1 MENLY
6 GMTLTR
12 LREICRDEALPAF
25 AAGQIARWL
34 YVRRVQQVD
43 AMTDLSRAAREK
55 LARRFEARLT
65 PPLRTSVSAD
75 GTKKYLFGSP
85 DEGFIEAAYIPDG
98 ERATLCVSSQV
109 GCRMGCRFCA
119 TGRQGLRRSLSTG
132 EILNQILAIP
142 ESARLTNIV
151 FMGMGEPLH
160 NLGALMSAITYFHNP
175 KLFNISYR
183 KMTVST
189 CGLVPG
195 IRSLGELDLGI
206 RLAVSLV
213 SADDETRSRIMR
225 VNRTY
230 PLSELKK
237 ALIAFQHTC
246 DKRITLEYCMLGG
259 VNTTPEA
266 AKDLAS
272 FTAGLFSVVN
282 LIPWNP
288 IEGMEWR
295 TPDAQEIRAFTSQ
308 LDRLRVNYT
317 LRMTKGRG
325 ISGACGQLA
334 TSSRREPSVSS
345 SRRRP

>member
-1 MENLY
+1 MDLLSLHKPY
-6 GMTLTR
+6 QARQVMAWLVKGVTDWDRMSDLPLKDRTR
-12 LREICRDEALPAF
+12 FKEEHICTISSHIVDRQDDRSAVKLLVQLEDKAL
-25 AAGQIARWL
+25 IEC
-34 YVRRVQQVD
+34 V
-43 AMTDLSRAAREK
+43 MLS
-55 LARRFEARLT
+55 
-65 PPLRTSVSAD
+65 D
-75 GTKKYLFGSP
+75 GTGRKTAC
-85 DEGFIEAAYIPDG
+85 I
-98 ERATLCVSSQV
+98 SSQV
-109 GCRMGCRFCA
+109 GCAMGCAFCK
-119 TGRQGLRRSLSTG
+119 TGTMGLVRNLKDY
-132 EILNQILAIP
+132 EIVEQMVHLRTLDPTIGH
-142 ESARLTNIV
+142 IV

-225 VNRTY
+225 VNRTW

-237 ALIAFQHTC
+237 ALLSFQHNC

-259 VNTTPEA
+259 VNTSA
-266 AKDLAS
+266 SSAKDLAS
-272 FTAGLFSVVN
+272 FAAGLQVVVN

-288 IEGMEWR
+288 IEGLDYHSPTSE
-295 TPDAQEIRAFTSQ
+295 EIRKFTND
-308 LDRLRVNYT
+308 LDRLHVSYT
-317 LRMTKGRG
+317 LRMPKGRG

-334 TSSRREPSVSS
+334 TSSRRPKG
-345 SRRRP
+345 

>member
-1 MENLY
+1 MASLY
-6 GMTLTR
+6 ARSEEEIMDLLSLHKSYQARQVMAWLVKGVTDWDRMSDLPLKDRTR
-12 LREICRDEALPAF
+12 FKEEHICTISSHIVDRQDDRSAVKLLVQLEDKAL
-25 AAGQIARWL
+25 IEC
-34 YVRRVQQVD
+34 V
-43 AMTDLSRAAREK
+43 MLS
-55 LARRFEARLT
+55 
-65 PPLRTSVSAD
+65 D
-75 GTKKYLFGSP
+75 GTGRKTAC
-85 DEGFIEAAYIPDG
+85 I
-98 ERATLCVSSQV
+98 SSQV
-109 GCRMGCRFCA
+109 GCAMGCAFCK
-119 TGRQGLRRSLSTG
+119 TGTMGLVRNLKDY
-132 EILNQILAIP
+132 EIVEQMVHLRTLDPTIGH
-142 ESARLTNIV
+142 IV

-272 FTAGLFSVVN
+272 FTAGLFAVVN

-295 TPDAQEIRAFTSQ
+295 TPDAQEIRSFTSQ

>member
-1 MENLY
+1 MASLY
-6 GMTLTR
+6 AKSEGEIMDLLSLHKPYQARQVMSWLVKGVTDWDRMSDLPLKDRTR
-12 LREICRDEALPAF
+12 FKAEHICTISSHIVDRQDDRSAVKLLVQLEDKAL
-25 AAGQIARWL
+25 IEC
-34 YVRRVQQVD
+34 V
-43 AMTDLSRAAREK
+43 MLS
-55 LARRFEARLT
+55 
-65 PPLRTSVSAD
+65 D
-75 GTKKYLFGSP
+75 GTGRKTAC
-85 DEGFIEAAYIPDG
+85 I
-98 ERATLCVSSQV
+98 SSQV
-109 GCRMGCRFCA
+109 GCAMGCAFCK
-119 TGRQGLRRSLSTG
+119 TGTMGLVRNLKDY
-132 EILNQILAIP
+132 EIVEQMVHLRTLDPTIGH
-142 ESARLTNIV
+142 IV

-272 FTAGLFSVVN
+272 FTAGLFAVVN

-295 TPDAQEIRAFTSQ
+295 TPGAQEIRAFTSQ

>member
-1 MENLY
+1 MASLY
-6 GMTLTR
+6 ARSEEEIMDLLSLHKSYQARQVMSWLVKGVTDWDRMSDLPLKDRTR
-12 LREICRDEALPAF
+12 FKEEHMCTISSHIVDRQDDRSAVKLLVQLEDKAL
-25 AAGQIARWL
+25 IEC
-34 YVRRVQQVD
+34 V
-43 AMTDLSRAAREK
+43 MLS
-55 LARRFEARLT
+55 
-65 PPLRTSVSAD
+65 D
-75 GTKKYLFGSP
+75 GTGRKTAC
-85 DEGFIEAAYIPDG
+85 I
-98 ERATLCVSSQV
+98 SSQV
-109 GCRMGCRFCA
+109 GCAMGCAFCK
-119 TGRQGLRRSLSTG
+119 TGTMGLVRNLKDY
-132 EILNQILAIP
+132 EIVEQMVHLRTLDPTIGH
-142 ESARLTNIV
+142 IV

-272 FTAGLFSVVN
+272 FTAGLFAVVN

-317 LRMTKGRG
+317 LRMPKGRG

>member
-1 MENLY
+1 MASLY
-6 GMTLTR
+6 ARSEEDLMGILSLEKAYQARQVMAWLVKGVTDWDRMSDLPLKDRTR
-12 LREICRDEALPAF
+12 FKEEHLCTISSHVVDRKDDRSAVKLLVQLEDKAL
-25 AAGQIARWL
+25 IEC
-34 YVRRVQQVD
+34 V
-43 AMTDLSRAAREK
+43 MLS
-55 LARRFEARLT
+55 
-65 PPLRTSVSAD
+65 D
-75 GTKKYLFGSP
+75 GTGRKTAC
-85 DEGFIEAAYIPDG
+85 I
-98 ERATLCVSSQV
+98 SSQV
-109 GCRMGCRFCA
+109 GCAMGCAFCK
-119 TGRQGLRRSLSTG
+119 TGTMGLVRNLKDY
-132 EILNQILAIP
+132 EIVEQMVHLRTLDPTIGH
-142 ESARLTNIV
+142 IV
-151 FMGMGEPLH
+151 FMGMGEPLN

-237 ALIAFQHTC
+237 ALVAFQHTC

-272 FTAGLFSVVN
+272 FTAGLFAVVN

-295 TPDAQEIRAFTSQ
+295 TPDAQEIRSFTSH

-317 LRMTKGRG
+317 LRMPKGRG

-334 TSSRREPSVSS
+334 TASRREQSLNSSRRWS
-345 SRRRP
+345 

>member
-1 MENLY
+1 MDLLSLHKPY
-6 GMTLTR
+6 QARQVMAWLVKGVTDWDRMSDLPLKDRTR
-12 LREICRDEALPAF
+12 FKEEHICTISSHIVDRQDDRSAVKLLVQLEDKAL
-25 AAGQIARWL
+25 IEC
-34 YVRRVQQVD
+34 V
-43 AMTDLSRAAREK
+43 MLS
-55 LARRFEARLT
+55 
-65 PPLRTSVSAD
+65 D
-75 GTKKYLFGSP
+75 GTGRKTAC
-85 DEGFIEAAYIPDG
+85 I
-98 ERATLCVSSQV
+98 SSQV
-109 GCRMGCRFCA
+109 GCAMGCAFCK
-119 TGRQGLRRSLSTG
+119 TGTMGLVRNLKDY
-132 EILNQILAIP
+132 EIVEQMVHLRTLDPTIGH
-142 ESARLTNIV
+142 IV

-266 AKDLAS
+266 AKE
-272 FTAGLFSVVN
+272 
-282 LIPWNP
+282 WNP

>member
-1 MENLY
+1 MANPSASF
-6 GMTLTR
+6 
-12 LREICRDEALPAF
+12 REREVYASAVFAVNQQVFDEAWVIAPLALVRELYDYTTEATALEVRLHDRVDEQAF
-25 AAGQIARWL
+25 IARL
-34 YVRRVQQVD
+34 Q
-43 AMTDLSRAAREK
+43 
-55 LARRFEARLT
+55 ARLGDGYRISDR
-65 PPLRTSVSAD
+65 LQQQASAY
-75 GTKKYLFGSP
+75 TMLQIEKWITFLILLF
-85 DEGFIEAAYIPDG
+85 ILLI
-98 ERATLCVSSQV
+98 ATFNVI
-109 GCRMGCRFCA
+109 G
-119 TGRQGLRRSLSTG
+119 SLSMLIIDKQADIRT
-132 EILNQILAIP
+132 
-142 ESARLTNIV
+142 
-151 FMGMGEPLH
+151 LH

-295 TPDAQEIRAFTSQ
+295 TPDAQEIRSFTSQ

-317 LRMTKGRG
+317 LRMPKGRG

>member
-1 MENLY
+1 MAWLVK
-6 GMTLTR
+6 GVTDWDRMSDLPLKDRTR
-12 LREICRDEALPAF
+12 FKEEHICTISSHIVDRQDDRSAVKLLVQLEDKAL
-25 AAGQIARWL
+25 IEC
-34 YVRRVQQVD
+34 V
-43 AMTDLSRAAREK
+43 MLS
-55 LARRFEARLT
+55 
-65 PPLRTSVSAD
+65 D
-75 GTKKYLFGSP
+75 GTGRKTAC
-85 DEGFIEAAYIPDG
+85 I
-98 ERATLCVSSQV
+98 SSQV
-109 GCRMGCRFCA
+109 GCAMGCAFCK
-119 TGRQGLRRSLSTG
+119 TGTMGLVRNLKDY
-132 EILNQILAIP
+132 EIVEQMVHLRTLDPTIGH
-142 ESARLTNIV
+142 IV

-259 VNTTPEA
+259 VNPTPEA

-272 FTAGLFSVVN
+272 FTAGLFAVVN

-317 LRMTKGRG
+317 LRMPKGRG

>member
-1 MENLY
+1 MASLY
-6 GMTLTR
+6 ARSEEEIMDLLSLHKSYQARQVMAWLVKGVTDWDRMSDLPLKDRTR
-12 LREICRDEALPAF
+12 FKEEHICTISSHIVDRQDDRSAVKLLVQLEDKAL
-25 AAGQIARWL
+25 IEC
-34 YVRRVQQVD
+34 V
-43 AMTDLSRAAREK
+43 MLS
-55 LARRFEARLT
+55 
-65 PPLRTSVSAD
+65 D
-75 GTKKYLFGSP
+75 GTGRKTAC
-85 DEGFIEAAYIPDG
+85 I
-98 ERATLCVSSQV
+98 SSQV
-109 GCRMGCRFCA
+109 GCAMGCAFCK
-119 TGRQGLRRSLSTG
+119 TGTMGLVRNLKDY
-132 EILNQILAIP
+132 EIVEQMVHLRTLDPTIGH
-142 ESARLTNIV
+142 IV

-266 AKDLAS
+266 ATDLAS
-272 FTAGLFSVVN
+272 FTAGLFAVVN

>member
-1 MENLY
+1 MASLY
-6 GMTLTR
+6 AKSEGEIMDLLSLHKSYQARQVMAWLVKGVTDWDKMSDLPLKDRTR
-12 LREICRDEALPAF
+12 FKAEHICTISSHIVDRQDDRSAVKLLVQLEDKAL
-25 AAGQIARWL
+25 IEC
-34 YVRRVQQVD
+34 V
-43 AMTDLSRAAREK
+43 MLS
-55 LARRFEARLT
+55 
-65 PPLRTSVSAD
+65 D
-75 GTKKYLFGSP
+75 GTGRKTAC
-85 DEGFIEAAYIPDG
+85 I
-98 ERATLCVSSQV
+98 SSQV
-109 GCRMGCRFCA
+109 GCAMGCAFCK
-119 TGRQGLRRSLSTG
+119 TGTMGLVRNLKDY
-132 EILNQILAIP
+132 EIVEQMVHLRTLDPTIGH
-142 ESARLTNIV
+142 IV

-334 TSSRREPSVSS
+334 TSSRMEPSVSS